1 MQDEK
6 TSDLITQDIASVNR
20 ILPHKHKFAW
30 DLFLKGCANNWMPT
44 EICMQNDI
52 KQWKNNEIT
61 EDEPARYNVIFNIS
75 EINNWEKNKEIN
87 KIEGSVV

>member
-30 DLFLKGCANNWMPT
+30 DLFLKGCNNWMPT
-44 EICMQNDI
+44 EISMQNDI
-52 KQWKNNEIT
+52 KQWKG
-61 EDEPARYNVIFNIS
+61 
-75 EINNWEKNKEIN
+75 EKFLTMKNF
-87 KIEGSVV
+87 